1 MTIDAV
7 LDLLGAN
14 CIQSREEALLLYALV
29 LAGKPR
35 RILEI
40 GLYRGGT
47 ALVMAAALEALVAAG
62 RVPANHYTDSA
73 VIESVDPSPQLQV
86 PERLEHLTKWIKVIS
101 GRSPEDIPQKTY
113 DFVHIDGDHAM
124 ESVRRDL
131 EAVLPRCNPDTVV
144 VFHDTNRPGIRRGV
158 TEALLGF
165 RREYFFAPTFTQEL
179 TQDWGAQGLLLIR

>member
-1 MTIDAV
+1 MTIERI
-7 LDLLGAN
+7 LDLLNAN

-29 LAGKPR
+29 LARKPR

-40 GLYRGGT
+40 DLYRGGT
-47 ALVMAAALEALVAAG
+47 ALVMATAIEALATAA
-62 RVPANHYTDSA
+62 RVPTNHYTDSA

-86 PERLEHLTKWIKVIS
+86 PAGLEHLTKWINVIT

-113 DFVHIDGDHAM
+113 DLVHIDGDHAM
-124 ESVRRDL
+124 ESVRRDV
-131 EAVLPRCNPDTVV
+131 EAVLPRCNPDAVV

-165 RREYFFAPTFTQEL
+165 QREHFFAPTFTQEL